1 MRRALLLTLAIWMS
15 AAVSPAAAQWQPL
28 GLSLRE
34 VNRMQVHGGNLYAC
48 TNTGLY
54 RIPLAS
60 TDTLWTFIAF
70 PGQGVN
76 DLAVLAP
83 DTLLAAKTLTGAAS
97 DTISIFRSTDGGSS
111 WAPFQNGFGA
121 GSGREA
127 RRLRPLPSIPGAIVA
142 LGNRV
147 AKSSNG
153 GRSWRDV
160 AGTGMLNA
168 LEQSPANPQLVWAG
182 GEKLS
187 LSPYSLKSTD
197 AGESWTTLG
206 MPFFGD
212 NAVDGIAAHP
222 TDPSIVYF
230 GMEGRVMMSSDGG
243 ATWPNMTSPNPSIY
257 TYGMAIRP
265 FLPLEVYAA
274 GYSTVP
280 DPRGV
285 VFFRSFD
292 GGLSWTTFSYPSYA
306 GSGVNHLLLRID
318 GAAEGV
324 YLATGN
330 GIFRHLQIPTGAA
343 LSEVPPR
350 AAPRAAPNP
359 FSGAAEIAFTL
370 ESRRRVSIRVVD
382 VRGRIVATLAD
393 EVREP
398 GPHRVAWEAKEAPAG
413 VYFIRVEDG
422 ERARSVKVL
431 HLR

>member
-34 VNRMQVHGGNLYAC
+34 VNRLQVHGGNLYAC

-83 DTLLAAKTLTGAAS
+83 DTLLAAKALTGAAS
-97 DTISIFRSTDGGSS
+97 DTISIFRSTDGGTS

-121 GSGREA
+121 ASGREA
-127 RRLRPLPSIPGAIVA
+127 RRLLPFPSIPGAIVA

-153 GRSWRDV
+153 GRTWRDV

-168 LEQSPANPQLVWAG
+168 LEQSPANPQLLWAG
-182 GEKLS
+182 GENLS
-187 LSPYSLKSTD
+187 LSPYILKSTD

-222 TDPSIVYF
+222 TNPSIVFF

-243 ATWPNMTSPNPSIY
+243 ATWPNMTSPNPAIY
-257 TYGMAIRP
+257 TYGLAIRP

-306 GSGVNHLLLRID
+306 GLGVSQLLVRYE
-318 GAAEGV
+318 GAAETV

-330 GIFRHLQIPTGAA
+330 GVFRHQPITTGAP
-343 LSEVPPR
+343 LSE
-350 AAPRAAPNP
+350 AAPLVALRAAPNP
-359 FSGAAEIAFTL
+359 FTGVAEIEFTL
-370 ESRRRVSIRVVD
+370 ASRRRVSVRVAD
-382 VRGRIVATLAD
+382 VRGRIVETLVN
-393 EVREP
+393 EVREA
-398 GPHRVAWEAKEAPAG
+398 GPHRVVWEARRAAAG
-413 VYFIRVEDG
+413 IYFVRIEDG
-422 ERARSVKVL
+422 EQARVAKVL